1 MNAAVRCTTHPRV
14 STGPS
19 RYTPAMPAPILTVRD
34 IRRVETAAFAR
45 TPPPPLME
53 RAGLAA
59 AEVARNLLGE
69 RSRVLV
75 LAGPG
80 NNGGD
85 AFVVAR
91 HLRSWW
97 FDVAVMFVG
106 DVARLPPDAA
116 AALVAWRDSGGTL
129 VADWPDGP
137 PHDLVIDGLFGIGL
151 QRPLAGAMAA
161 LVERANACGSRILA
175 LDVPSGLDADTG
187 RVLGTAIRAD
197 DTVTF
202 IALKPGLLTLDGPDH
217 AGAVHVADLGID
229 RALVDASSGRMLEAS
244 DVANVLPP
252 RRKNS
257 HKGSHGDL
265 WILGGAAGMAGA
277 ALLAARAGLLAG
289 AGRVFVAMPDEGLA
303 VDPLQPELM
312 LRPGCTPAA
321 WSDAACLVVGP
332 GLGQSDTSARWL
344 DAALALNVPLVLD
357 ADALNLIAASPDRQQ
372 LLAGRT
378 APTVLT
384 PHPAEAG
391 RLLGDG
397 TAAVQCDRLAVALA
411 MAAKFSAHV
420 VLKGVGSVC
429 AAPDGRWWINA
440 SGNPGLAAAGMGDV
454 LAGIVGALIAQG
466 ADAGAALRAA
476 VHLHGLAA
484 DRLVASGV
492 GPVGM
497 TASEVAHAAR
507 DVFNGLRSTCREPA
521 KPGAAHVDR
530 SASAGRGA

>member
-1 MNAAVRCTTHPRV
+1 MSDAIHIV
-14 STGPS
+14 S
-19 RYTPAMPAPILTVRD
+19 D
-34 IRRVETAAFAR
+34 IRRIETVASAL

-59 AEVARNLLGE
+59 AEVARALLGE

-97 FDVAVMFVG
+97 LDVEVLFTGAQG
-106 DVARLPPDAA
+106 KLPPDAA
-116 AALVAWRDSGGTL
+116 AAFDAWIAAGGT
-129 VADWPDGP
+129 VRTDWPDGP
-137 PHDLVIDGLFGIGL
+137 TPDLVVDGLFGIGL
-151 QRPLAGAMAA
+151 QRALDGAPAA
-161 LVERANACGSRILA
+161 LVARANGCGARILA

-187 RVLGTAIRAD
+187 RVLGTAIVAT

-217 AGAVHVADLGID
+217 AGRVHVADLGVD
-229 RALVDASSGRMLEAS
+229 RAIAAPDAGRTLDAS
-244 DVANVLPP
+244 DVATVLPA
-252 RRKNS
+252 RRRNS

-265 WILGGAAGMAGA
+265 WILGGGAGMAGA
-277 ALLAARAGLLAG
+277 ALLSARAGLLAG
-289 AGRVFVAMPDEGLA
+289 AGRVLVAMPDGTLA

-312 LRPGCTPAA
+312 FRPDAA
-321 WSDAACLVVGP
+321 PDDWADAACVVAGP
-332 GLGQSDTSARWL
+332 GLGSSATSAHWL
-344 DAALALNVPLVLD
+344 DATIEMAMPIVLD
-357 ADALNLIAASPDRQQ
+357 ADALNLIARDPARHR
-372 LLAGRT
+372 AVAARR

-391 RLLGDG
+391 RLLGGG
-397 TAAVQCDRLAVALA
+397 TSAVQSDRLAAARVLA
-411 MAAKFSAHV
+411 TRFRADV
-420 VLKGVGSVC
+420 VLKGVGSIC

-454 LAGIVGALIAQG
+454 LAGIVGALVAQG
-466 ADAGAALRAA
+466 GEPGAALRAG

-484 DRLVASGV
+484 DRLVDAGI
-492 GPVGM
+492 GPVGL
-497 TASEVAHAAR
+497 TAGEVARAAR
-507 DVFNGLRSTCREPA
+507 DVFNALRRP
-521 KPGAAHVDR
+521 
-530 SASAGRGA
+530 